1 MGAAEQQ
8 RPLTF
13 AERLAAGKAE
23 GKHLCVGI
31 DPHAHLLSEWGLPDS
46 AAGAEEFGL
55 AIVEAAAGRV
65 LAVKPQ
71 IAFFERFGAA
81 GYAALEQVLI
91 EAREQGV
98 LVIADVKRG
107 DIGST
112 MEGYAGAWLTP
123 GSPLE
128 ADAMTA
134 VAYQGFGS
142 LRAAFELA
150 EEHGKG
156 VFVLAA
162 TSNPEAKLLQQSR
175 LADGRTVAQSVVDE
189 ANYYNQTHRNTANNA
204 AFGSVGVVLGA
215 TLVLNDFDIST
226 GLKAETVLPILAPGF
241 GAQGAKLSEAKT
253 IFGELRH
260 GLIPNESRSVLSGGV
275 RGLVE
280 RIEDRAMAVEA
291 ALTA

>member
-1 MGAAEQQ
+1 MQQ
-8 RPLTF
+8 DCKRIRTT
-13 AERLAAGKAE
+13 LANGLRVLLREVPSAPIVS
-23 GKHLCVGI
+23 LWVWYRVG
-31 DPHAHLLSEWGLPDS
+31 SRNES
-46 AAGAEEFGL
+46 
-55 AIVEAAAGRV
+55 AGRTGISHWV
-65 LAVKPQ
+65 EHMQFKGTAKH
-71 IAFFERFGAA
+71 GAGQMDRA
-81 GYAALEQVLI
+81 I
-91 EAREQGV
+91 
-98 LVIADVKRG
+98 
-107 DIGST
+107 S
-112 MEGYAGAWLTP
+112 
-123 GSPLE
+123 
-128 ADAMTA
+128 
-134 VAYQGFGS
+134 S
-142 LRAAFELA
+142 LSAAFELA

-189 ANYYNQTHRNTANNA
+189 ANYYNQTHRNPANNA

-226 GLKAETVLPILAPGF
+226 GLKAETVLLILAPGF

-253 IFGELRH
+253 LFGELRH
-260 GLIPNESRSVLSGGV
+260 GLIPNESRSVLSGGA